1 MEEVEVTHIVELSIN
16 PLNFNNIYRL
26 IFIKISIIYGINNIK
41 IFDFKSGK
49 DFISTDIKLII

>member
-1 MEEVEVTHIVELSIN
+1 LEEVEVTHIVELSIN

-26 IFIKISIIYGINNIK
+26 IFIKNSNIYGSNNLK
-41 IFDFKSGK
+41 IFDFESGK